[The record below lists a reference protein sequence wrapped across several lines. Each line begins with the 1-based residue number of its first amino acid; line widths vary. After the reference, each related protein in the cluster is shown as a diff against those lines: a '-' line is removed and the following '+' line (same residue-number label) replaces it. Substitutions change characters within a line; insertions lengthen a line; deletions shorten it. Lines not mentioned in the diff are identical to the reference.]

1 VDALEIVTLV
11 VAIVGAVTGVAAL
24 VWEAVTFVLS
34 GSRVKVALVHV
45 WLGGGSVAVT
55 VPLSEPIGKQPPS
68 PHATV
73 ETLGVE
79 VRNVGR
85 LAVSVTDWRI
95 KIGPTELISLRGV
108 PHNKQLPHRLDVGEE
123 NTWFVEVA
131 QIHAAVS
138 AAVGTFGPVE
148 IRARASLG
156 TGKSTTSRNSISLS
170 P

>member
-24 VWEAVTFVLS
+24 VWEAATFVLS
-34 GSRVKVALVHV
+34 GSRVKVALTHA
-45 WLGGGSVAVT
+45 WLGGGGVVT
-55 VPLSEPIGKQPPS
+55 GPLGEIGKQPPDERF
-68 PHATV
+68 PV
-73 ETLGVE
+73 EALGVE

-85 LAVSVTDWRI
+85 LQASVTGCAI
-95 KIGPTELISLRGV
+95 EVGPVAISAFV
-108 PHNKQLPHRLDVGEE
+108 PHNEPLPHRLDIGEE

-138 AAVGTFGPVE
+138 AAVRTFGPVE

-156 TGKSTTSRNSISLS
+156 TGKRITSRNSISLT